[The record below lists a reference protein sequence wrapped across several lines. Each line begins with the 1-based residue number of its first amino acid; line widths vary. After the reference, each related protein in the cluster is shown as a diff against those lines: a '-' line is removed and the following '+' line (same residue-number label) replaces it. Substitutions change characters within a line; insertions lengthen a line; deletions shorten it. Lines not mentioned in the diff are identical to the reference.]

1 MKKALAALAAVTVAG
16 CLAATAAGDR
26 TAVRHA
32 SVAADESG
40 ATTRALAAR
49 ATGTWNGEFKPPAQ
63 QGSQVQIKARVRKG
77 KVKGVKRFAYVALMQ
92 CDTSGPT
99 VGETAWV
106 FGRGGIKVK
115 RNRKF
120 SVSGQ
125 SVETPRSNL
134 TLKGR
139 FSRNYKKVRGTF
151 RTHQWFEAEPG
162 PPPLPAEYC
171 DLAPTR
177 FVAKR

>member
-1 MKKALAALAAVTVAG
+1 MKKALAALAAVTAAG

-26 TAVRHA
+26 TAVHRAPAAEDA
-32 SVAADESG
+32 SAAT
-40 ATTRALAAR
+40 ARALAAR
-49 ATGTWNGEFKPPAQ
+49 ATGTWRGEFKPPAQ
-63 QGSQVQIKARVRKG
+63 QGSQVQIKAKVRRG
-77 KVKGVKRFAYVALMQ
+77 KVKSVKRFAYLALMQ

-99 VGETAWV
+99 PGETAWV
-106 FGRGGIKVK
+106 FTPGGIKVK
-115 RNRKF
+115 QNRKF

-134 TLKGR
+134 TLRGR

-151 RTHQWFEAEPG
+151 RTHQWFPEE
-162 PPPLPAEYC
+162 PPLPAEYC
-171 DLAPTR
+171 DLPPTR